1 MGAGFLPLVGVM
13 AVVTLMIYF
22 IMVRPVRQRERQHDQ
37 MVDLLEKG
45 DKVITASGMFAGDGH
60 AAVDYTIPADTNLTG
75 LEVYFQAAVRSGNQ
89 FMMTNPDRIVF
100 D

>member
-45 DKVITASGMFAGDGH
+45 DKVITASGMYGQVEGIYEDS
-60 AAVDYTIPADTNLTG
+60 I
-75 LEVYFQAAVRSGNQ
+75 VRKVESGA
-89 FMMTNPDRIVF
+89 MVRMTKGGIVKRQ
-100 D
+100 DEPRRY

>member
-45 DKVITASGMFAGDGH
+45 DKVITASGMYGQVEGIYEDSIVIKVESGAM
-60 AAVDYTIPADTNLTG
+60 
-75 LEVYFQAAVRSGNQ
+75 VR
-89 FMMTNPDRIVF
+89 MTKGGIVKRQ
-100 D
+100 DEPRRY